1 MNGRNQSQYQ
11 GLAGDVT
18 PQDSAE
24 STQPQHLEQPR
35 RLEQPP
41 RPEPPGRRHR
51 GLFLTV
57 PLRLLAA
64 AGLAVDAYVHT
75 DLAGGFDTG
84 GTLSETRLFL
94 IQASLAALAAL
105 GIVVRGR
112 RLEAAFGFLIAA
124 AALGAVL
131 LYRYVNVGKL
141 GPLPNMYDPAWYTE
155 KTVSLIAEA
164 VAVVACAALLAVRQ
178 RQHRRARQGTGQGSG
193 MARRLHRHHAT

>member
-11 GLAGDVT
+11 DLAPDVT
-18 PQDSAE
+18 PRDSAE
-24 STQPQHLEQPR
+24 SAQPQQAERPR

-41 RPEPPGRRHR
+41 RAEQPGRRRR
-51 GLFLTV
+51 GLFLTI

-64 AGLAVDAYVHT
+64 AGLAVDAYVHA

-94 IQASLAALAAL
+94 IQASLAAAAAL

-112 RLEAAFGFLIAA
+112 RLEAAVGFLIAA
-124 AALGAVL
+124 AAVGAVL

-155 KTVSLIAEA
+155 KTISLIAEA
-164 VAVVACAALLAVRQ
+164 VAVLACAGLLAVRQ
-178 RQHRRARQGTGQGSG
+178 WQHRRARLDPGQGSG
-193 MARRLHRHHAT
+193 MAGRLHRHHAT